1 MGTGDHPELR
11 PDDGRQAR
19 HDGAAHRR
27 RGQHHLHSCLRP
39 DDERG
44 AARAAD
50 DQLMRLSRVTSI
62 GVSRGGSLALF
73 AAAVLLCPTM
83 SAAAAPRTQTDARA
97 TPVQVVIS
105 GRYRGP
111 KLWRVSKDG
120 HELWVLGTVAPLP
133 KRMVWQTEDIER
145 LLRQTQEVIPAWPSV
160 SIGFHPFTA
169 LRLYALWR
177 KAQTNPGNLP
187 LQSVLPPALYARFS
201 ALKLRYAPRDRS
213 IEQLRPILAARRLY
227 DDTLAASDLT
237 PHNDI
242 QRMVLELARQESVP
256 IHKDKLLVK
265 DPLDVMRDLTAIPR
279 SAEIACLQSVVTR
292 LETDVGPMQARAR
305 AWALGDVALLR
316 RLPHTDNRDTCLD
329 AVSGS
334 ARVRALLAQAQ
345 QDWMSAAVQ
354 ALAQNRTTLALQ
366 SMDLLLGPDG
376 TLAAFQ
382 RMGYTV
388 EGP

>member
-1 MGTGDHPELR
+1 M
-11 PDDGRQAR
+11 
-19 HDGAAHRR
+19 
-27 RGQHHLHSCLRP
+27 S
-39 DDERG
+39 
-44 AARAAD
+44 
-50 DQLMRLSRVTSI
+50 SI
-62 GVSRGGSLALF
+62 GASRSGSLAALL
-73 AAAVLLCPTM
+73 AALALLCPAM
-83 SAAAAPRTQTDARA
+83 SGAAALPTQIAA
-97 TPVQVVIS
+97 QAAPVQVVIS

-133 KRMVWQTEDIER
+133 KRMVWQTEDIQR
-145 LLRQTQEVIPAWPSV
+145 LLRQTQEVIPAWPSL

-169 LRLYALWR
+169 LHLYALWR
-177 KAQTNPGNLP
+177 KAQTNPDNLP
-187 LQSVLPPALYARFS
+187 LQAVLPPDLYARFG
-201 ALKLRYAPRDRS
+201 ALKLRYAPRDRR

-227 DDTLAASDLT
+227 DDTLATSDLT

-242 QRMVLELARQESVP
+242 QRTVLELARQEGVP

-265 DPLDVMRDLTAIPR
+265 DPVDVMRDLTAVPR
-279 SAEIACLQSVVTR
+279 AAEITCLRSVVTR

-316 RLPHTDNRDTCLD
+316 RLPHTDNRDTCLE

-366 SMDLLLGPDG
+366 SMDLLLGPGG
-376 TLAAFQ
+376 TLATFQ
-382 RMGYTV
+382 RMGFRV